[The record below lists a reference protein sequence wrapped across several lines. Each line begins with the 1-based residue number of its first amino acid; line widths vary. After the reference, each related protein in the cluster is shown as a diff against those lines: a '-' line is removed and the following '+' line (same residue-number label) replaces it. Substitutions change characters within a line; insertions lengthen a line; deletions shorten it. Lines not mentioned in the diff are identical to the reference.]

1 MGIATIAPPKPP
13 TPEVTPPHGEGGYGG
28 EGKSRPRGLP
38 TAKTYRIGM
47 WIALVPIVMM
57 FISFTSAM
65 VVRRGLSNDWVA
77 TPIPPILWLNT
88 VLLLASSLT
97 LESAR
102 HSLKRG
108 LGEAFSR
115 WLLLTTVLGVAFVAG
130 QFIAWWELVSQG
142 VYLAS
147 NPSSS
152 FFYLLTVA
160 HGVHL
165 FGGLLALGYLN
176 TRARVFAAAGT
187 PRATALDVTAIYW
200 HFMDGLWIYV
210 FTLLLLGR

>member
-1 MGIATIAPPKPP
+1 MGIAT
-13 TPEVTPPHGEGGYGG
+13 VTPPKAREPDFTPPSGGDGWSG
-28 EGKSRPRGLP
+28 DGRERPRGLP
-38 TAKTYRIGM
+38 RAKTYRMGM
-47 WIALVPIVMM
+47 WIALIPILMM
-57 FISFTSAM
+57 FISFASAM
-65 VVRRGLSNDWVA
+65 VVRRGLSNDWVP

-88 VLLLASSLT
+88 LLLLASSLT
-97 LESAR
+97 LERAR
-102 HSLKRG
+102 RSLKRG

-115 WLLLTTVLGVAFVAG
+115 WLLLTTVVGVAFVGG
-130 QFIAWWELVSQG
+130 QFIAWRGLVSQG

-165 FGGLLALGYLN
+165 LGGLLALVYLN
-176 TRARVFAAAGT
+176 TRARVFAAAGA

-210 FTLLLLGR
+210 LTLLWLGR

>member
-1 MGIATIAPPKPP
+1 MGIATIAPPKHQ
-13 TPEVTPPHGEGGYGG
+13 TPEVTPPHGGDGRG
-28 EGKSRPRGLP
+28 RPRGLP

-47 WIALVPIVMM
+47 WIALVPILML

-65 VVRRGLSNDWVA
+65 VVRRGLSDDWVA
-77 TPIPPILWLNT
+77 TPIPGILWLNT

-97 LESAR
+97 LERAR
-102 HSLKRG
+102 RSLKRG
-108 LGEAFSR
+108 LGEAFAR
-115 WLLLTTVLGVAFVAG
+115 WLLLTTALGVAFVGG
-130 QFIAWWELVSQG
+130 QFIAWRDLVSQG
-142 VYLAS
+142 IYLAS

-165 FGGLLALGYLN
+165 FGGLLALLYLN
-176 TRARVFAAAGT
+176 TRVRAYTAASA

-210 FTLLLLGR
+210 FMLLLFGR

>member
-13 TPEVTPPHGEGGYGG
+13 TPEVTPPHGGGGYGG

-77 TPIPPILWLNT
+77 TPIPGILWLNT

-102 HSLKRG
+102 RSLKRG

-115 WLLLTTVLGVAFVAG
+115 WLLLTTVLGVAFVGG
-130 QFIAWWELVSQG
+130 QFIAWRELVLQG

-165 FGGLLALGYLN
+165 FGGLLALCYLN
-176 TRARVFAAAGT
+176 TRARVFAAAGA

>member
-1 MGIATIAPPKPP
+1 
-13 TPEVTPPHGEGGYGG
+13 
-28 EGKSRPRGLP
+28 
-38 TAKTYRIGM
+38 M

-77 TPIPPILWLNT
+77 TPIPGILWLNT

-102 HSLKRG
+102 RSLKRG

-130 QFIAWWELVSQG
+130 QFIAWRELVSQG

-165 FGGLLALGYLN
+165 FSGLLALCYLN
-176 TRARVFAAAGT
+176 TRARVFAAAGA

>member
-1 MGIATIAPPKPP
+1 
-13 TPEVTPPHGEGGYGG
+13 
-28 EGKSRPRGLP
+28 
-38 TAKTYRIGM
+38 M

-77 TPIPPILWLNT
+77 TPIPGVLWLNT

-97 LESAR
+97 LERAR
-102 HSLKRG
+102 RSLKRG

-115 WLLLTTVLGVAFVAG
+115 WLLLTTVLGVAFVGG
-130 QFIAWWELVSQG
+130 QFIAWRELVSQG

-176 TRARVFAAAGT
+176 IRARVFAAAGS

-200 HFMDGLWIYV
+200 HFMEGLWIYV